1 MQAGSAL
8 LLSVQ
13 LLINQGFELRPG
25 HRSLKDV
32 AVMFSVTSACPN
44 DECWRG
50 ADVVQLGFRK
60 IGRDQSVG
68 CLLLHA
74 GLQL

>member
-25 HRSLKDV
+25 HRSFKDV
-32 AVMFSVTSACPN
+32 AAMCSVTSACPN

-50 ADVVQLGFRK
+50 ADVVQLRFRK
-60 IGRDQSVG
+60 IGSDQSVG
-68 CLLLHA
+68 CLPLHA